1 MRLLLVEDDE
11 LIAEA
16 LVKALTDQHYVV
28 DVATDGQKGRELVET
43 FAYDLLLRRDAT
55 KALMGLA
62 LSVAIISVIVFPLS
76 C

>member
-43 FAYDLLLRRDAT
+43 LPMTCSY
-55 KALMGLA
+55 
-62 LSVAIISVIVFPLS
+62 S
-76 C
+76 